1 LWELAVELDN
11 QINDIP
17 SLMNNTTQAISLY
30 SNVSAFNA
38 TVFIILSQLTSLSM
52 QANTIIRN
60 LTEIVVI
67 NIDSYANETNE
78 SLELLQNTNAAQ
90 ASATNIERIPGAHQG
105 ILNNMT
111 TQLQELS
118 MAVSGLD
125 VQVQQLDMGV
135 DDLQE
140 LAINIRQLRMT
151 TMSLVISV
159 NGSYDRANN
168 ALQSAR
174 QEFTTAVN
182 IEQNIT
188 SPQLQV
194 SYPYT
199 SITANLVCYGLCRSS
214 HKG

>member
-1 LWELAVELDN
+1 MEFDN
-11 QINDIP
+11 QINEIP
-17 SLMNNTTQAISLY
+17 SLMNNATQAMSLY

-38 TVFIILSQLTSLSM
+38 TVFIILSQLKSLSI

-60 LTEIVVI
+60 LTEIIVI
-67 NIDSYANETNE
+67 NMDSYANETNE

-90 ASATNIERIPGAHQG
+90 ASATNIERIAGAHQG

-140 LAINIRQLRMT
+140 LAINIQQLRMT

-182 IEQNIT
+182 TEQNIT
-188 SPQLQV
+188 TPQLQV
-194 SYPYT
+194 SYTYT
-199 SITANLVCYGLCRSS
+199 SITANLVFCGLCRSS